1 MPSKQAPTLRLPTYD
16 TARNALESVSWNDR
30 GRKWGMPFD
39 TFYEWSGYE

>member
-30 GRKWGMPFD
+30 GRKWGMLVR
-39 TFYEWSGYE
+39 YVSRIEGL